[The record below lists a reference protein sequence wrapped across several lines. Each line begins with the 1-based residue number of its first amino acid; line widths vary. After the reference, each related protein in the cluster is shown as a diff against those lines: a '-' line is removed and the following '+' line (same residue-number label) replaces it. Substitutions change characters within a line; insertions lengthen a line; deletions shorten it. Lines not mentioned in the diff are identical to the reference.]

1 MQKHELSVHTFQKT
15 LGRHR
20 EICILTKLPQN
31 CFKGIET
38 LRTVCYNI
46 IKVRAYEECCYP
58 KIRK

>member
-20 EICILTKLPQN
+20 EICIWTKLPQN

-38 LRTVCYNI
+38 LRTV
-46 IKVRAYEECCYP
+46 
-58 KIRK
+58 